1 MSQQQFIPGKNDYNI
16 LNHMLSNMTKYN
28 YLDKFNEHNKG
39 FINDLEK
46 QEELEDRIETID
58 SINNDIKATK
68 QNTELK
74 KEQFINELKSGLGQK
89 VKNNPNRVKIIKKKW
104 HQKLITAIK
113 NIFIKYL
120 LVFNKVLRH
129 RQ

>member
-1 MSQQQFIPGKNDYNI
+1 MSNERLKGKI
-16 LNHMLSNMTKYN
+16 SLEEVLS
-28 YLDKFNEHNKG
+28 KFNEHNKG

-58 SINNDIKATK
+58 SINNEIKATK

-89 VKNNPNRVKIIKKKW
+89 VKNNPNKVKIIKKKW

-113 NIFIKYL
+113 NIFIK
-120 LVFNKVLRH
+120 F
-129 RQ
+129 